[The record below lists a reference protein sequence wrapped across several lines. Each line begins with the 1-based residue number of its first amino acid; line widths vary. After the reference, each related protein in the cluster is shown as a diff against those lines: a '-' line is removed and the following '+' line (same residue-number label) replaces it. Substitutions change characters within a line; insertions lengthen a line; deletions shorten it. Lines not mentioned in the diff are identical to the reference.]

1 MGSTSG
7 YVCHGLSM
15 CKRRKGKC
23 ASGVFL
29 DSFVDVTVF
38 GRKYTSVAI
47 KYPDCERNS

>member
-1 MGSTSG
+1 MGNSSG

-15 CKRRKGKC
+15 CNRRKGKC

-29 DSFVDVTVF
+29 DYVMDVTVF

-47 KYPDCERNS
+47 KYPHCERNS